1 LTYWKKVI
9 EREDNSRNVVGTSK
23 EIEKRIKALVFW
35 FLALDSRLWKTTDQ
49 KSILTEQKAVR
60 RRK

>member
-35 FLALDSRLWKTTDQ
+35 FLALDSWLWKTTDQ

>member
-1 LTYWKKVI
+1 MTYWKKVI

-23 EIEKRIKALVFW
+23 EIEKRSKALVSW
-35 FLALDSRLWKTTDQ
+35 FLALDSWLWKTTDQ

>member
-1 LTYWKKVI
+1 MTYWKKVI

-35 FLALDSRLWKTTDQ
+35 FLVLDSWLWNTTDQ

>member
-1 LTYWKKVI
+1 MTYWKKVI

-35 FLALDSRLWKTTDQ
+35 FLVLDSWLWKTTDQ